1 MELSDIKLE
10 LDNGLLRIYARG
22 TLAGELRVEE
32 PAPPPFE
39 APMEHQIR
47 DEGLFVFPNG
57 WSLRNGIMYD
67 ENGNIIHDPPR
78 DPYTEDPDA
87 PIAFAGG
94 E

>member
-1 MELSDIKLE
+1 
-10 LDNGLLRIYARG
+10 
-22 TLAGELRVEE
+22 
-32 PAPPPFE
+32 
-39 APMEHQIR
+39 MEHQIR